1 MKYNKV
7 LPIFGMVCSSFLA
20 NIKAQTI
27 EQVINDK
34 QSILVDVRSP
44 EQFQVGS
51 VRNAINIPLDELK
64 DRLED
69 FKGKK
74 VVVFCKKGD
83 RAKMAEKE
91 LEKYGI
97 KAFNA
102 ETMDKVKEVQVID
115 YKDKLSFRNDKPTF
129 SYIKK
134 GKKMKQV
141 AVSLGK
147 GAVLEKHI
155 TDQQAVIVIVK
166 GKIKFNISGK
176 DIILK
181 ESDTYDIPIN
191 VEHELTGL
199 DDENMFII
207 TKGDWN

>member
-1 MKYNKV
+1 MKKIIY
-7 LPIFGMVCSSFLA
+7 FGLSFLSLFLLIA
-20 NIKAQTI
+20 CGKEEKKSSQENQKTQT
-27 EQVINDK
+27 QQQATVK
-34 QSILVDVRSP
+34 QIA
-44 EQFQVGS
+44 VGAEAPDFTLQS
-51 VRNAINIPLDELK
+51 MDGKEVKLS
-64 DRLED
+64 D

-102 ETMDKVKEVQVID
+102 ETLDKVKEVQVID

-141 AVSLGK
+141 AVALGK

-199 DDENMFII
+199 DDENIFII

>member
-27 EQVINDK
+27 EQVVNDK

-115 YKDKLSFRNDKPTF
+115 YKDKLSF

-141 AVSLGK
+141 AVALGK

-199 DDENMFII
+199 DDENIFII